1 MQNNPQ
7 DRFVAREMKRLYG
20 MKEEGLD
27 EFKIGSHKSG
37 GCEICYDGG
46 IKAIK
51 HYKGG
56 VKVYKKEN
64 PNDAIHIDVGSHNII
79 GGAKHKKYDYDEK
92 SSSDSEC
99 ERVIGGSEH
108 DRVIGGRRRVDR
120 VNLPSS
126 SMAGGAKK
134 KPSDK
139 LKKRADKV
147 KEIMKKMNL
156 SMIDASKYVKANNI
170 KY

>member
-1 MQNNPQ
+1 MQNNPV
-7 DRFVAREMKRLYG
+7 DRYVANEMKKLYG
-20 MKEEGLD
+20 MREEGLD
-27 EFKIGSHKSG
+27 EFKIGSHKTG

-46 IKAIK
+46 VQAIK

-56 VKVYKKEN
+56 VKVYKKPN

-79 GGAKHKKYDYDEK
+79 GGAKHKKYDSND
-92 SSSDSEC
+92 SSSVSSC
-99 ERVIGGSEH
+99 EVERAV
-108 DRVIGGRRRVDR
+108 GGRRRVDR

-156 SMIDASKYVKANNI
+156 SMIDASKYVKDNKI